1 MNTDDTIAALCTGVG
16 GAINIIRIS
25 GEQAFDIGQK
35 VWEGSKFL
43 KENPRVMLFGR
54 VALGENSYDQALA
67 VGMPNPHSYTGEDVV
82 ELHCHGG
89 SLVAGKVLEMCVK
102 NGARSAEGG
111 EFTYRAFLNDK
122 MDLTQAE
129 AVQDIISAHS
139 KMALSLAEKQISGQL
154 GVKVSEIRLQ
164 LFELLAEIESR
175 MDFPEENLDWV
186 APKIINEKIDSTV
199 EDISKLLSSRTEG
212 AVLRDG
218 VKVVIAGRPNAGK
231 SSLLNL
237 LLGFDRAIVTQLAG
251 TTRDTL
257 EEFATIRN
265 IPVNLVDTAGIRDA
279 DNIIEQIGIDR
290 SRKSLDTAHLI
301 FWLLDASSDY
311 EAELKEMENH
321 LDADAPVI
329 VIWNKIDELARL
341 NKTVDDLPETPFS
354 TVKISV
360 VENKNIDNLLD
371 LFEEKVWGYPH
382 NTEPDLA
389 VSSRHSALL
398 DEALV
403 ALAELPE
410 LVSAEDWELSAVN
423 LHSAVMSLGTITGED
438 ASIDVLEN
446 IFSNFCIGK

>member
-1 MNTDDTIAALCTGVG
+1 MNTEDTIAALCTGVG
-16 GAINIIRIS
+16 GAIAIIRIS
-25 GEQAFDIGQK
+25 GDDAFEVAAK
-35 VWEGSKFL
+35 VWSGSKNIV
-43 KENPRVMLFGR
+43 ENPREML
-54 VALGENSYDQALA
+54 LGKVVLGNDNFDQALA

-89 SLVAGKVLEMCVK
+89 TMVAAKVLEMCVK
-102 NGARSAEGG
+102 HGARSAEGG

-139 KMALSLAEKQISGQL
+139 KMALNLAEKQISGAL
-154 GVKVSEIRLQ
+154 GSKVAEIRLT

-186 APKIINEKIDSTV
+186 APESIKDKINDSIEKIG
-199 EDISKLLSSRTEG
+199 ELLASRTEG
-212 AVLRDG
+212 AILRDG

-265 IPVNLVDTAGIRDA
+265 IPVNLVDTAGIREA

-290 SRKSLDTAHLI
+290 SKKSLDTAHLI
-301 FWLLDASSDY
+301 FWLLDVSSDY
-311 EAELKEMENH
+311 SEELAELKNH
-321 LDADAPVI
+321 VGKDDAVI
-329 VIWNKIDELARL
+329 VIWNKIDQLDNE
-341 NKTVDDLPETPFS
+341 NDVVELPETGFS
-354 TVKISV
+354 AVPISV
-360 VENKNIDNLLD
+360 VENKNIDKLLD

-382 NTEPDLA
+382 NTELDLA

-398 DEALV
+398 DEALI
-403 ALAELPE
+403 ALFELPE
-410 LVSAEDWELSAVN
+410 LVIEEDWELSAVN

-438 ASIDVLEN
+438 ASVDVLEN

>member
-1 MNTDDTIAALCTGVG
+1 MNTEDTIAALCTGVG
-16 GAINIIRIS
+16 GAIAIIRIS
-25 GEQAFDIGQK
+25 GNDAFEIANR
-35 VWEGSKFL
+35 VWTGNKNIVD
-43 KENPRVMLFGR
+43 NPREMLLGK
-54 VALGENSYDQALA
+54 VALSNNSSDQALA

-89 SLVAGKVLEMCVK
+89 TMVAAKVLEMCVE

-139 KMALSLAEKQISGQL
+139 KMALSLAEKQISGVL
-154 GVKVSEIRLQ
+154 GEKVTEVRLV
-164 LFELLAEIESR
+164 LFALLAEIESR
-175 MDFPEENLDWV
+175 MDFPEENLDWISPDV
-186 APKIINEKIDSTV
+186 INEKISIVIEKIAD
-199 EDISKLLSSRTEG
+199 LLASRTEG
-212 AVLRDG
+212 AILREG

-265 IPVNLVDTAGIRDA
+265 IPVNLVDTAGIREA
-279 DNIIEQIGIDR
+279 ENVIEKIGVDR
-290 SRKSLDTAHLI
+290 SKKSLDTAHLI

-311 EAELKEMENH
+311 SAELAELKNH
-321 LDADAPVI
+321 VHEDDAVI
-329 VIWNKIDELARL
+329 VIWNKIDELA
-341 NKTVDDLPETPFS
+341 TADDIAKLPDTGFTAVP
-354 TVKISV
+354 ISV
-360 VENKNIDNLLD
+360 IENKNIDKLLD
-371 LFEEKVWGYPH
+371 MFEEKVWGYPH

-398 DEALV
+398 DDALI
-403 ALAELPE
+403 ALSELSNIIE
-410 LVSAEDWELSAVN
+410 DEDWELVAVN